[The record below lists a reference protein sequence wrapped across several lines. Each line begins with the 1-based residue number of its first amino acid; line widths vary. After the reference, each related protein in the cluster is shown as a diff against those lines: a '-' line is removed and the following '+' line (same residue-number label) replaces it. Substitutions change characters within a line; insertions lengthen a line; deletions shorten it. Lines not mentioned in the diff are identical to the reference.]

1 MAQKQTPPADDLS
14 AAMAKLHQGAQSLA
28 ASTTQLTQAM
38 QQMVGQTA
46 GNTDEQP
53 PASAAQPPAP
63 STSVP
68 DKEARRFYEMLE
80 QTGQL
85 VDVDDGTDLAAL
97 PAHVTHI
104 RRPDGSIQ
112 RIGFCAS
119 PLPKK

>member
-1 MAQKQTPPADDLS
+1 MTQKRTPPEDDLS
-14 AAMAKLHQGAQSLA
+14 DAIAKLHQAAQSLA
-28 ASTTQLTQAM
+28 TSTTQMTQAM
-38 QQMVGQTA
+38 QQMVGQT
-46 GNTDEQP
+46 GEQP
-53 PASAAQPPAP
+53 PASATQPPGP

-104 RRPDGSIQ
+104 RRPDGSIH
-112 RIGFCAS
+112 RISFCAS
-119 PLPKK
+119 PLPRK